1 MTTSEIAVVKRQYRS
16 RVEALLDPE
25 ELARF
30 DAYQQRLEAALARRD
45 PCPVVPTAEE
55 QALLT
60 RLAEDTQTAALRK
73 QLDVLLRI
81 ETLPQ

>member
-1 MTTSEIAVVKRQYRS
+1 MTAGEIATARRHYRE
-16 RVEALLDPE
+16 RIEALLSPD

-30 DAYQQRLEAALARRD
+30 DAYQQRVAAALARQD
-45 PCPVVPTAEE
+45 PEPVTPTAEE
-55 QALLT
+55 QAVLA
-60 RLAEDTQTAALRK
+60 RLAEDTQAGALRK

>member
-1 MTTSEIAVVKRQYRS
+1 MTTREIDAVLLRYRS
-16 RVEALLDPE
+16 RVEALLTAD

-30 DAYQQRLEAALARRD
+30 DAFQRRVEAAIARRD
-45 PCPVVPTAEE
+45 LAPTTPTAD
-55 QALLT
+55 QQLVLDK
-60 RLAEDTQTAALRK
+60 LAEDTEAAALRK